1 MKRILVLFVLLC
13 VILAFGE
20 YKIIQRDEN
29 GRYYLDE
36 ETVLLLANYIKQL
49 EELNQNYRAQIAN
62 LEQQVKVLKD
72 LLELEK
78 AEKEALAD
86 EVERLKAEL
95 EKRKTVVWTVVGA
108 IVIGTVILLFVR

>member
-1 MKRILVLFVLLC
+1 MKRILAILIMLC

-49 EELNQNYRAQIAN
+49 EELNQNYRMQIAN

-78 AEKEALAD
+78 AERAALEN
-86 EVERLKAEL
+86 EVAQLQAEL
-95 EKRKTVVWTVVGA
+95 EKRKLATWTVVAA
-108 IVIGTVILLFVR
+108 IAIGTVVLLFAR

>member
-1 MKRILVLFVLLC
+1 MRRVLALFILLC
-13 VILAFGE
+13 VILAFGQ
-20 YKIIQRDEN
+20 YKIIQRDES

-78 AEKEALAD
+78 AQRVAFEN
-86 EVERLKAEL
+86 EVARLQAEL
-95 EKRKTVVWTVVGA
+95 DRRKTLTWAVVSA

>member
-1 MKRILVLFVLLC
+1 MKRVFIVVILLC
-13 VILAFGE
+13 AILTFAQ
-20 YKIIQRDEN
+20 YKIIQRDED

-36 ETVLLLANYIKQL
+36 ETVMLLANYIKQL

-78 AEKEALAD
+78 AEKEALAE
-86 EVERLKAEL
+86 EVERLKTEL
-95 EKRKTVVWTVVGA
+95 ERRKTVVWTVVGA
-108 IVIGTVILLFVR
+108 IAVGTIILLFVR